1 MEAAVPI
8 GAAQAEPVTPSHKWL
23 VALAVMLGTT
33 LEVLDT
39 SIVNV
44 SLPHM
49 QGSFSASVDE
59 IAWVLTSYLVA
70 NGIMIPMTGWISSR
84 FGRKRYFL
92 ISVSVFVVASA
103 LCGAAGS
110 LDQMVVFRLIQGA
123 AGAAM
128 VPSSQAILMETFPPA
143 EQQLA
148 MATWGVGL
156 MVAPI
161 MGPTLGGWITDNWNW
176 RWNFY
181 INVPIGIIAFL
192 MVSAFVHDPVYLR
205 QRRARGG
212 KVDYVGIACLV
223 VGLGAMQIVLD
234 RGQRA
239 DWFAA
244 PWVVWT
250 SLLSA
255 AALLIL
261 AINELRIADPILDLR
276 ILKIKVFSVALLLI
290 VAMSSVLYGTGLL
303 MPIFLQEFMGYTAW
317 KAGLVL
323 APRGLATMLS
333 MLVVG
338 QIARRR
344 IDTRPLVGL
353 GFMLM
358 TFGLWTM
365 SGWNLQ
371 VSLWVVVIPSVVMG
385 LGMGMIFPTLSA
397 STLACVARE
406 RIGYAASLYNMMRN
420 TGAAVG
426 IAYMTTMLVDHEQIH
441 QSRLS
446 EHLSVF
452 DAWKLSE
459 SAPRMPGASSFHYLP
474 QMISGQ
480 HQSFGMIYNAMQA
493 QAAILS
499 FNDIYRILA
508 VLMAVMIPGF
518 LLLRRGQSAG
528 GSATAH

>member
-8 GAAQAEPVTPSHKWL
+8 GAAQAEPVAPSHKWL

-92 ISVSVFVVASA
+92 MSVSVFVVASA

-128 VPSSQAILMETFPPA
+128 VASSQAILMETFPPA

-192 MVSAFVHDPVYLR
+192 MVSAFVHDPVYMR

-261 AINELRIADPILDLR
+261 AVNELRIADPILDLR

-333 MLVVG
+333 MLLVG

-344 IDTRPLVGL
+344 VDTRPLVGL

-446 EHLSVF
+446 EHLSIF

-474 QMISGQ
+474 QMVSGQ
-480 HQSFGMIYNAMQA
+480 HQSFGTIYNAMQA

-528 GSATAH
+528 GSAAAH

>member
-1 MEAAVPI
+1 
-8 GAAQAEPVTPSHKWL
+8 
-23 VALAVMLGTT
+23 
-33 LEVLDT
+33 
-39 SIVNV
+39 
-44 SLPHM
+44 
-49 QGSFSASVDE
+49 
-59 IAWVLTSYLVA
+59 
-70 NGIMIPMTGWISSR
+70 
-84 FGRKRYFL
+84 
-92 ISVSVFVVASA
+92 
-103 LCGAAGS
+103 
-110 LDQMVVFRLIQGA
+110 
-123 AGAAM
+123 
-128 VPSSQAILMETFPPA
+128 METFPPA

-528 GSATAH
+528 GSAAAH

>member
-1 MEAAVPI
+1 
-8 GAAQAEPVTPSHKWL
+8 
-23 VALAVMLGTT
+23 
-33 LEVLDT
+33 
-39 SIVNV
+39 
-44 SLPHM
+44 
-49 QGSFSASVDE
+49 
-59 IAWVLTSYLVA
+59 
-70 NGIMIPMTGWISSR
+70 
-84 FGRKRYFL
+84 
-92 ISVSVFVVASA
+92 
-103 LCGAAGS
+103 
-110 LDQMVVFRLIQGA
+110 
-123 AGAAM
+123 
-128 VPSSQAILMETFPPA
+128 
-143 EQQLA
+143 
-148 MATWGVGL
+148 
-156 MVAPI
+156 
-161 MGPTLGGWITDNWNW
+161 
-176 RWNFY
+176 
-181 INVPIGIIAFL
+181 
-192 MVSAFVHDPVYLR
+192 
-205 QRRARGG
+205 
-212 KVDYVGIACLV
+212 
-223 VGLGAMQIVLD
+223 
-234 RGQRA
+234 
-239 DWFAA
+239 
-244 PWVVWT
+244 
-250 SLLSA
+250 
-255 AALLIL
+255 
-261 AINELRIADPILDLR
+261 
-276 ILKIKVFSVALLLI
+276 
-290 VAMSSVLYGTGLL
+290 
-303 MPIFLQEFMGYTAW
+303 MGYTAW

-333 MLVVG
+333 MVVVG

-353 GFMLM
+353 GFILM

-371 VSLWVVVIPSVVMG
+371 VSLWVVIIPSVVMG

-528 GSATAH
+528 GSAAAH